1 MAGKNV
7 LAKLAALIL
16 VTGAGAAGLYYYLQQ
31 LSPTPA
37 PPTAMPAPAP
47 PPQAAAPA
55 PSEEAPQVIETPR
68 ARPQLPQLD
77 ESDGYVLN
85 ALTALVGNRS
95 AMGIFQ
101 TDKIIHRI
109 VATVDALPR
118 DQVSVAVMPV
128 APASGMFSTV
138 TRDGALYIS
147 PDNAARYN
155 AYIRLAD
162 AVDPKPLVAL
172 YVRLYPL
179 FQQAYTDLGYPDGYF
194 NDRLLQAIDDLV
206 AAPEPTGPVRLEQPH
221 VQFVF
226 ADPELQR
233 ASIGQKI
240 MIRLG
245 SANEAL
251 IKAKLLAIRR
261 ELKLHMHA
269 APT

>member
-1 MAGKNV
+1 MNGRNT
-7 LAKLAALIL
+7 LAKLGALIL

-31 LSPTPA
+31 LSPTA
-37 PPTAMPAPAP
+37 TPPPAMPAL

-55 PSEEAPQVIETPR
+55 PAEEAPQVIETPR
-68 ARPQLPQLD
+68 ARPQLPQLA

-85 ALTALVGNRS
+85 ALTTLVGRS

-101 TDKIIHRI
+101 TDRIIHRI

-118 DQVSVAVMPV
+118 DQVSVTVMPV
-128 APASGMFSTV
+128 APASGMFATV

-162 AVDPKPLVAL
+162 AVDPRPLVAL

-179 FQQAYTDLGYPDGYF
+179 FQQAYVDLGYPDGYF
-194 NDRLLQAIDDLV
+194 NDRLLQAVDDLL
-206 AAPEPTGPVRLEQPH
+206 AAPEPNGPVKLEQPH

-251 IKAKLLAIRR
+251 IKAKLLAIKR
-261 ELKLHMHA
+261 ELKLHMRA
-269 APT
+269 APQAGK